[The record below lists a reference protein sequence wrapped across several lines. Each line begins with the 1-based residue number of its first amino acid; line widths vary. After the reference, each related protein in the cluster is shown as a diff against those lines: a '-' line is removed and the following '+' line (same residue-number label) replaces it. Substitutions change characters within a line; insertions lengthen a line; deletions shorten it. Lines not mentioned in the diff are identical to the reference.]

1 MANVVDTVVAGAK
14 LLLLETDGLSK
25 VGAVNQWVRVRTP
38 DGKEG
43 FCAAWYLEKATVETT
58 PVETTPVPSSSNE
71 APAPTPVPSTP
82 TSPPPVVEAPAPAP
96 STPSVPEPE
105 KLKVMVVSSVGNA
118 GLRMRKYP
126 SLGGALVVTL
136 KAGTKL
142 TVVEPADKAKEKIGV
157 ANKWIY
163 VHEPNGKRG
172 YVSAQYVQL
181 A

>member
-1 MANVVDTVVAGAK
+1 MANVVDTVVAGTK

-43 FCAAWYLEKATVETT
+43 FCAAWYLEKVSAETP
-58 PVETTPVPSSSNE
+58 PVVTEPVPSPSNE
-71 APAPTPVPSTP
+71 APAPTPAPTTPASPSPSTE
-82 TSPPPVVEAPAPAP
+82 TPAPAP
-96 STPSVPEPE
+96 STPEPE
-105 KLKVMVVSSVGNA
+105 KLKIKVISSVGKA

-126 SLGGALVVTL
+126 SLGGALVKTL

-142 TVVEPADKAKEKIGV
+142 TVVEPADRAKAKLGV
-157 ANKWIY
+157 TGKWIY
-163 VHEPNGKRG
+163 VREPNGQRG
-172 YVSAQYVQL
+172 YVSAQHVQL